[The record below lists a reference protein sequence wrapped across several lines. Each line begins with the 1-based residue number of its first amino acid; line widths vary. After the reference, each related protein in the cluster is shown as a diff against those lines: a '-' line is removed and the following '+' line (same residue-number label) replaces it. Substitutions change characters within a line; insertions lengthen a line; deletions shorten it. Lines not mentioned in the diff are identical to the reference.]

1 MTSNWATDNA
11 QNRALDELRDQ
22 MASVSSEAS
31 SLRFRLSQVQ
41 GSMETRLSR
50 LTTAFDAFVQLSDIR
65 FDLIGYADAAEV
77 RRRAGQVMSAL
88 ASGETPPAAGADV
101 PAYWLWPAVEAV
113 RGLAG
118 GGNLDESMLTDAM
131 QRDGRRTSLFLCL
144 ALASLGWRNEVRA
157 QWLDTAFGQLA
168 ADGTVTRAQRALW
181 TTAAR
186 GGFGIEGQNSIIA
199 RLKVPSTAA
208 TQRWAGHALA
218 RADKVKA
225 SGPAYPEI
233 AGYSKARADLSR
245 LRTAVEII
253 TGDTSV
259 LEPDRELAYAAG
271 DKPDP
276 DSTSA
281 LLRLLISEGSE
292 PEQASLARIAELRR
306 QIVQGD
312 QTDDGAIDD
321 SAGTV
326 DALLQ
331 ADLGNADEPHL
342 AATALRVVAI
352 GVAADAEVLAQTASM
367 PTPPRVSQEIEWR
380 TVDLLPDGPDRQS
393 LAAAEGAI
401 ASSVQP
407 LSAGDV
413 KGPIAAVVAGV
424 VVAVGLGLTHPF
436 WIVIGIMVV
445 AVAGYSYWKAY
456 KKRAEEQADAA
467 HRISRLRNEA
477 GEAAAQF
484 AAYKADDRDRAAA
497 IAVDLQEIKK
507 RLEA

>member
-1 MTSNWATDNA
+1 MTNDWADYR
-11 QNRALDELRDQ
+11 QNRELAELRDQ
-22 MASVSSEAS
+22 MASVTSEAS

-41 GSMETRLSR
+41 GSMETRLGQ
-50 LTTAFDAFVQLSDIR
+50 LTTAFNAFVELSDIR
-65 FDLIGYADAAEV
+65 FDLIGFADAAEV
-77 RRRAGQVMSAL
+77 RRRAGQVLAAL
-88 ASGETPPAAGADV
+88 ASGEHPPAAGSDV
-101 PAYWLWPAVEAV
+101 PAYWLWPAVEAI
-113 RGLAG
+113 RGLAADRG
-118 GGNLDESMLTDAM
+118 VDEAMLAEAM
-131 QRDGRRTSLFLCL
+131 KRDERRSSIFLCL
-144 ALASLGWRNEVRA
+144 ALAALGRRNEVRQ

-186 GGFGIEGQNSIIA
+186 GGFGLEGQNSIVA

-208 TQRWAGHALA
+208 TQLWAGHVMT
-218 RADKVKA
+218 RADKVKVT
-225 SGPAYPEI
+225 GPAYREI
-233 AGYSKARADLSR
+233 AGATRARADLSQ
-245 LRTAVEII
+245 LRTAVETI

-259 LEPDRELAYAAG
+259 LEPDRELAYAASE
-271 DKPDP
+271 KPDP

-281 LLRLLISEGSE
+281 VLRLLISEGSE
-292 PEQASLARIAELRR
+292 PEQASLARVAELRR
-306 QIVQGD
+306 QIVEGA

-331 ADLGNADEPHL
+331 ADLANADEPHL
-342 AATALRVVAI
+342 AATALRVVAT
-352 GVAADAEVLAQTASM
+352 GVAADAETLAQAASM

-401 ASSVQP
+401 GSSVQP

-424 VVAVGLGLTHPF
+424 LVAVGLGLTHPF
-436 WIVIGIMVV
+436 WIIIGILIV
-445 AVAGYSYWKAY
+445 AVAGYSYWTAY
-456 KKRAEEQADAA
+456 KKRETELSDAA
-467 HRISRLRNEA
+467 HRIRRLRDEA

-484 AAYKADDRDRAAA
+484 AAYKSEDRDRAAE
-497 IAVDLQEIKK
+497 IATDLQEIKK